1 MFLSFIIVDNIFRGL
16 KAPIGV
22 LKFYSTIIKLLIVL
36 GKVLVGYIE
45 Y

>member
-1 MFLSFIIVDNIFRGL
+1 MFLSFITVDDMFKGL

-22 LKFYSTIIKLLIVL
+22 LKLYSTVIKLLIVL
-36 GKVLVGYIE
+36 GKVPIGYIE